1 MIIRAAHA
9 IALIL
14 AAIAALALSMPADA
28 QTSDPNAAPNP
39 YAGMDADWAKLPG
52 GRKMG
57 APEGIA
63 IDRDGKSVWIFERCG
78 GMTCKNSALDPVI
91 KLDPTGK
98 AVTSFGAGMFN
109 FPHGLDVDRD
119 GNVYVT
125 DGRSHNGKGDVMVKF
140 SPAGQVLMTLG
151 KAGMPGS
158 TEDRFDMPSDVA
170 VAPNGDIFVA
180 DGHGMSFNWVPN
192 DRVVKFSADGK
203 FITTFG
209 KYGKAPGEL
218 NTPHNIALNSAGRV
232 FVADRLNNRVS
243 IFSSDG
249 KFIAAWK
256 QFGRPSGVFIDKND
270 VIYVGD
276 NQSNERVNP
285 GFTRG
290 IRIGNAKDGTVTGF
304 VPMTDEKLGAPEMVA
319 VDDQG
324 TMYVGFTVT
333 FAIGRLVR
341 R

>member
-1 MIIRAAHA
+1 MTIRATHTTM
-9 IALIL
+9 L
-14 AAIAALALSMPADA
+14 AIAAAAAMALSMPADA

-39 YAGMDADWAKLPG
+39 YGDMNPDWAKLPG

-63 IDRDGKSVWIFERCG
+63 IDPDGKSIWIFERCG
-78 GMTCKNSALDPVI
+78 GMACNNSTLDPI
-91 KLDPTGK
+91 MKLDPTGNTV
-98 AVTSFGAGMFN
+98 ASFGGGLFN
-109 FPHGLDVDRD
+109 FPHGLDVDRE

-140 SPAGQVLMTLG
+140 SPTGQALMTLG

-170 VAPNGDIFVA
+170 VAPNGDIYVA

-192 DRVVKFSADGK
+192 DRVVKFSRDGK
-203 FITTFG
+203 FLTTFG

-218 NTPHNIALNSAGRV
+218 NTPHNIALDSAGRV
-232 FVADRLNNRVS
+232 FVADRINNRVS
-243 IFSSDG
+243 IFSADG
-249 KFIAAWK
+249 KFVAEWK
-256 QFGRPSGVFIDKND
+256 QFGRPSGLFIDKND
-270 VIYVGD
+270 VLYVAD
-276 NQSNERVNP
+276 NQSNASVNP
-285 GFTRG
+285 GFKRG

-304 VPMTDEKLGAPEMVA
+304 VPMTDEKLGASEMVA
-319 VDDQG
+319 VDGQG
-324 TMYVGFTVT
+324 TMFVGFTLT
-333 FAIGRLVR
+333 HAIGRLVR